1 MANTSATG
9 GYLTP
14 TSPPPAADL
23 DLDVLL
29 QGVIAGITGLP
40 GDKVRPRVQPNDQ
53 LGRPVTPIPNA
64 DTDWCAVEVTS
75 YDPDDMPALI
85 HISDGDGYTIL
96 RRSARLNVLAS
107 FYGPHSDYYANLAH
121 DALYIGQNREA
132 MQADGLNFV
141 SAETVRR
148 VPDIVNGSNRRRADL
163 PMRLVQAIERRYE
176 IRNVLQADGTIRADA
191 SGRLENTPF
200 LSPLPPA

>member
-1 MANTSATG
+1 MGADSSTG

-14 TSPPPAADL
+14 TSPPPVADL
-23 DLDVLL
+23 ALDVVL

-40 GDKVRPRVQPNDQ
+40 GIMVRPRVQPNDM

-64 DTDWCAVEVTS
+64 DTDWCAVEVTN
-75 YDPDDMPALI
+75 YDPDDMPAQL
-85 HISDGDGYTIL
+85 HVSDGTGYTVL
-96 RRSARLNVLAS
+96 RRSARLSVLAS
-107 FYGPHSDYYANLAH
+107 FFGPNSDYYANLAS

-132 MQADGLNFV
+132 MRSDGLNFISV
-141 SAETVRR
+141 DTIRR

-163 PMRLVQAIERRYE
+163 PMRFVQAIERRYE
-176 IRNVLQADGTIRADA
+176 IQNILQADGTIRADA